1 MAEYIEREALFRA
14 FENADPDVMA
24 DYGPEY
30 GSEWGFSR
38 DTISAVIG
46 NIPAADVAPVAHGQ
60 WIHDRKEHVH
70 CSNCGDGRNIR
81 TQIAWKFC
89 PSCGAKMQEV
99 R

>member
-1 MAEYIEREALFRA
+1 MAEYIEREAALNIVKRTSGDYA
-14 FENADPDVMA
+14 AAWAEISKLPAENV
-24 DYGPEY
+24 E
-30 GSEWGFSR
+30 
-38 DTISAVIG
+38 
-46 NIPAADVAPVAHGQ
+46 PVKRGH

-89 PSCGAKMQEV
+89 PSCGAEMQEV

>member
-1 MAEYIEREALFRA
+1 MAEYIEREVIKKML
-14 FENADPDVMA
+14 ENAQIISD
-24 DYGPEY
+24 GEY
-30 GSEWGFSR
+30 SGYCTE
-38 DTISAVIG
+38 DINVDDIPTENVEPVVHG
-46 NIPAADVAPVAHGQ
+46 N

-89 PSCGAKMQEV
+89 PSCGAKMDEA